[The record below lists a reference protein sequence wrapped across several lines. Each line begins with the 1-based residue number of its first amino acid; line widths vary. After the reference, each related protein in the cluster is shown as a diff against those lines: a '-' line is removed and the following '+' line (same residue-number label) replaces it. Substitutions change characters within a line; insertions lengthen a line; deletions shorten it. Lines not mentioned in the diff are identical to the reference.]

1 MTQDEIMPECK
12 SAATAVVAFSEPNA
26 VTRRTAIPT
35 DTLFEIY
42 NELSVYG
49 TLHDIIVST
58 PLSYPDIKVIRD
70 IIREECGIGKRYLC
84 QEAHSLPEIEMLLS
98 DERVLHEL
106 YVNTG
111 LDYDMLSTLRE
122 LISVYARYLP
132 PAQPIEHC
140 RKLYTIDS
148 VFCGQGVAESSVLCG
163 LLPYKDNLLLGWR
176 DKPLFYQ
183 KMKHRN
189 ESYCSGYHAV
199 SLYIILHGES
209 EEELNVLCNNLE
221 RRVLNDDISDT
232 SACCGH
238 SMSLLQTRK
247 ILCGYDPLDILTPI
261 FLKSSEWEKYLY
273 PALLQFERH
282 TF

>member
-1 MTQDEIMPECK
+1 MAQNEIMPEYK
-12 SAATAVVAFSEPNA
+12 TAAAAA
-26 VTRRTAIPT
+26 VTSSSSNTNAGKTGVPT
-35 DTLFEIY
+35 DVLYEIY
-42 NELSVYG
+42 NELSDYN
-49 TLHDIIVST
+49 TLHYITVST

-84 QEAHSLPEIEMLLS
+84 QEAHSLPEIEIILS
-98 DERVLHEL
+98 DGRVLHEL

-122 LISVYARYLP
+122 LVSVYSRYLP

-148 VFCGQGVAESSVLCG
+148 VFCGQGGAESSVLCG
-163 LLPYKDNLLLGWR
+163 LLPYKDKILLGWR

-189 ESYCSGYHAV
+189 ESYFSGYHAV
-199 SLYIILHGES
+199 SLYIILQGES
-209 EEELNVLCNNLE
+209 EEEMNVLCDNLK
-221 RRVLNDDISDT
+221 RRVLNDDISDI

-238 SMSLLQTRK
+238 PMSLLQTKK
-247 ILCGYDPLDILTPI
+247 ILSGYDPLDILTPI
-261 FLKSSEWEKYLY
+261 FLKSAEWEKYLY
-273 PALLQFERH
+273 PALMQFERH
-282 TF
+282 TV